1 MLRIGNLFDIERTPG
16 DGERFDT
23 LLAGSNVTIERIV
36 SAGHASPPGFWYDDP
51 RAEWVVLLSGA
62 AVLEFEHDAARHALH
77 AGDHLLIDAHCRHRV
92 AWTDP
97 SVPTVWL
104 AVYHE
109 PERVAS
115 SASAPARPS

>member
-23 LLAGSNVTIERIV
+23 LVAGSNVTIERIV

-62 AVLEFEHDAARHALH
+62 AVL
-77 AGDHLLIDAHCRHRV
+77 
-92 AWTDP
+92 
-97 SVPTVWL
+97 
-104 AVYHE
+104 
-109 PERVAS
+109 S
-115 SASAPARPS
+115 SNTTPRATRCTPATIC

>member
-23 LLAGSNVTIERIV
+23 LVTGSNVTIERIV

-62 AVLEFEHDAARHALH
+62 AERAL
-77 AGDHLLIDAHCRHRV
+77 G
-92 AWTDP
+92 P
-97 SVPTVWL
+97 
-104 AVYHE
+104 
-109 PERVAS
+109 
-115 SASAPARPS
+115 APPPPPRPPRAP